1 MASIG
6 LIRFSRFLM
15 KGFLAQKFYGLL
27 VVRNRLNT
35 TTSFRRNEFE
45 EEWRK
50 FAGNKRWYYS
60 DFSSNQLRTCV
71 CIYICTHAYDC
82 TVITARRL

>member
-1 MASIG
+1 
-6 LIRFSRFLM
+6 M

-45 EEWRK
+45 EVEKIRGEQALVL
-50 FAGNKRWYYS
+50 FR
-60 DFSSNQLRTCV
+60 F
-71 CIYICTHAYDC
+71 
-82 TVITARRL
+82 